1 MKKKLD
7 LCPVFCHY
15 IHMIDS
21 KDRMKEF
28 NKLPCHRISWETF
41 KRLVGQLG
49 MEEGIKKAK
58 KIIQKKLD
66 KQG

>member
-1 MKKKLD
+1 
-7 LCPVFCHY
+7 
-15 IHMIDS
+15 MIDP